1 MADTLIAALRA
12 TAREHPARTA
22 YARKEAVDWRET
34 PWAEYH
40 ERVRRAARGF
50 MALGVGPGHN
60 VAILSANRPEWFHAS
75 LGAIASGALP
85 AGIYT
90 TSAPEQCEY
99 IAHHC
104 EAAVVVVE
112 NPGHLQT
119 FLARAERLPHL
130 RALVLLDGVST
141 AAGVVSWDELL
152 RRGETVAESDLDA
165 RIDALDPEACASLI
179 YTSGTTGPPKAVM
192 ISHRNLLWVAR
203 TVVQLLRVGPED
215 RGLCYLP
222 LAHVAEQVLSLF
234 GPIIAGCATH
244 FVESLEKVPDNLREV
259 RPSYF
264 FGVPRVWEKM
274 QGALTA
280 GIATASP
287 GRRRLLEWA
296 RRVGLRAG
304 YAAERG
310 QRAPLGTPLA
320 RALVFSK
327 LRRRLGLDRARLC
340 LVSAAPVT
348 LETLEFFLSLGIP
361 VLEIYGL
368 SECTGPATVSLPEAH
383 RTGWAGRPLPETE
396 VRIAPQDGEVLI
408 RGPHVFLGYF
418 KDDAATRAARDA
430 DGWLYTGDVGELDA
444 DGYLRVT
451 DRKKELLVTSGGKK
465 TGPAALESHLR
476 LIPGVAQ
483 AVVVGDGRN
492 YLAALLTLDPL
503 QLAAVAAETG
513 SPAHDLG
520 SAAAC
525 PVFRAYLEREVE
537 KANAHFARFEA
548 IKRFAVLPTEFSVD
562 GGELTPTLKLKRRV
576 IYKKYAGEIER
587 LYT

>member
-1 MADTLIAALRA
+1 MADTVIAALQA
-12 TAREHPARTA
+12 TARAHPTRTA
-22 YARKEAVDWRET
+22 YARKKGGVWRET
-34 PWAEYH
+34 GWAEYDDL
-40 ERVRRAARGF
+40 VRRTARGL
-50 MALGVGPGHN
+50 MALGVGPGRN
-60 VAILSANRPEWFHAS
+60 VAILSSNRPEWFLAS
-75 LGAIASGALP
+75 LGAIATGGVP

-90 TSAPEQCEY
+90 TSSPEQCEY

-112 NPGHLQT
+112 SPAHLAT
-119 FLARAERLPHL
+119 FLECRARLPHL
-130 RALVLLDGVST
+130 RTIVLLDGAST
-141 AAGVVSWDELL
+141 AEGVLGWDELL
-152 RRGETVAESDLDA
+152 RRGEAVDKSALDA
-165 RIDALDPEACASLI
+165 CLTALDPEACASLI

-192 ISHRNLLWVAR
+192 ISHRNILWVAR
-203 TVVQLLRVGPED
+203 VVVRMLEVVPED

-222 LAHVAEQVLSLF
+222 LSHVAEQTLSLF
-234 GPIIAGCATH
+234 GPVVAGCATY

-259 RPSYF
+259 RPSFF

-274 QGALTA
+274 QAALTA
-280 GIATASP
+280 GIAAASP
-287 GRRRLLEWA
+287 GRRGLLKWA
-296 RRVGLRAG
+296 RRLGLRAG

-310 QRAPLGTPLA
+310 ERTPLGMVLA

-327 LRRRLGLDRARLC
+327 LRRRLGLDRARIC

-348 LETLEFFLSLGIP
+348 RETLEFFLSLDIP
-361 VLEIYGL
+361 VLEIYGM
-368 SECTGPATVSLPEAH
+368 SECTGPATVSLPDH
-383 RTGWAGRPLPETE
+383 RRTGWAGRALPGSE
-396 VRIAPQDGEVLI
+396 VRIAEGDGEVLI

-418 KDDAATRAARDA
+418 KDEEATRAARDA
-430 DGWLYTGDVGELDA
+430 EGWLHSGDLGEMDG

-465 TGPAALESHLR
+465 TGPAVLESR
-476 LIPGVAQ
+476 LKQLPGVAQ

-503 QLAAVAAETG
+503 RVAAAAAEAG
-513 SPAHDLG
+513 SPALDLS

-525 PVFRAYLEREVE
+525 PVFRGHLERALEG
-537 KANAHFARFEA
+537 ANAHFARFET
-548 IKRFAVLPTEFSVD
+548 IKRFLVLPSEFSVD

-576 IYKKYAGEIER
+576 IYKKYEAEIER

>member
-1 MADTLIAALRA
+1 MADTLIAALGA

-22 YARKEAVDWRET
+22 YAHKEAGHWRET

-40 ERVRRAARGF
+40 ELVRRTARGL

-60 VAILSANRPEWFHAS
+60 VAILSSNRPEWFLAS

-112 NPGHLQT
+112 NLSHLQT
-119 FLARAERLPHL
+119 FLACRERLSKL
-130 RALVLLDGVST
+130 QTLVLLDGVST
-141 AAGVVSWDELL
+141 APGVVSWDELL
-152 RRGETVAESDLDA
+152 HRGETVADAALDA
-165 RIDALDPEACASLI
+165 RIESLDPEACASLI

-192 ISHRNLLWVAR
+192 ISHRSLLWVAR
-203 TVVQLLRVGPED
+203 IVVRLLEVTPED

-222 LAHVAEQVLSLF
+222 LAHVAEQILSLF

-244 FVESLEKVPDNLREV
+244 FAESLEKVPDNLREV

-274 QGALTA
+274 QAALTA
-280 GIATASP
+280 GIDAASP

-296 RRVGLRAG
+296 RRLGLRAG

-310 QRAPLGTPLA
+310 HRAPLGTSLA
-320 RALVFSK
+320 RGLVFSK
-327 LRRRLGLDRARLC
+327 LRRRLGLDRARIC

-348 LETLEFFLSLGIP
+348 IETLEFFLSLEIP

-368 SECTGPATVSLPEAH
+368 SECTGPATVSLPDAH
-383 RTGWAGRPLPETE
+383 RTGWAGRPLPGTE
-396 VRIAPQDGEVLI
+396 IRIAPQDGEVLI

-418 KDDAATRAARDA
+418 KDDAATRNARDA
-430 DGWLYTGDVGELDA
+430 QGWLYTGDVGEMDA
-444 DGYLRVT
+444 NGYLRVT

-465 TGPAALESHLR
+465 TGPAVLESHLR
-476 LIPGVAQ
+476 QIRGVAQ

-503 QLAAVAAETG
+503 QVAAVAAEAG
-513 SPAHDLG
+513 SPALDVR

-525 PVFRAYLEREVE
+525 PVFRAYLERALEE
-537 KANAHFARFEA
+537 ANAHFARFET
-548 IKRFAVLPTEFSVD
+548 IKRFAVLPVEFSVD

-576 IYKKYAGEIER
+576 IYKKYAAEIER
-587 LYT
+587 LYS